1 MKSTKK
7 KSLILIKINEFFSS
21 REKKNIFLNK
31 KMFAI
36 YPDEKN
42 KPKSVHYFSVQEA
55 SEKTGFP
62 PKETRVRNKIDD
74 SDQFIEEI
82 QDQC

>member
-31 KMFAI
+31 KTSQKVCIIFRFKKPVKKQDFLQKRLKKLLNHLTADIFA
-36 YPDEKN
+36 
-42 KPKSVHYFSVQEA
+42 Q
-55 SEKTGFP
+55 KTKKFFGFG
-62 PKETRVRNKIDD
+62 I
-74 SDQFIEEI
+74 
-82 QDQC
+82 